1 MTSDR
6 PYRSGWP
13 PDRVNA
19 LIRDLGGTHLNSRVV
34 EIFLRTIAP
43 YPIGTS
49 VDVVSDDRKGY
60 QGVVVDVDDTIL
72 HRPKIRL
79 LFDEA
84 GERIGA
90 IDIDLRE
97 QGDVQVIS
105 VRGPEPKLEPLGSSV
120 ATGWGVI
127 EVAEDDEVAYGDDE
141 EIEFVDEDDEIVFI
155 ADEDE
160 ESGASPGATKTD
172 SASPAAI

>member
-127 EVAEDDEVAYGDDE
+127 EVAEDDEVAYGDNE
-141 EIEFVDEDDEIVFI
+141 EIEFVDEDDQIVFI
-155 ADEDE
+155 EDEDE
-160 ESGASPGATKTD
+160 E
-172 SASPAAI
+172 I